1 MSDSNLKT
9 AGRGFLFITGAK
21 VYFLFTSTIVL
32 LTLPRLFGS
41 PALYG
46 LYRVVNGVLNV
57 LTMVFV
63 TATIQVASR
72 FASSMDSPGPV
83 LKAGFKAAA
92 LVGIPVAL
100 LLVALSGWLST
111 DLLHDEQARMP
122 LVVASGVVLCYAFYA
137 VVIGVFNGIK
147 RFGVQ
152 ASFDVGFATLKTML
166 IIGLVA
172 VGAGV
177 TGAFAGFSIAA
188 FLILIIALFMAGR
201 LPKSQASTGLS
212 LREYLVFGAPLVA
225 YFFVLN
231 MFLQGDVIAL
241 KSLGFA
247 PIHASFL
254 HAGRSM
260 DEFFAGFGLAAN
272 KAALRGLSAATASSV
287 AGIFGAAKNVAM
299 IPYQA
304 VISITFVAFPF
315 ISRASALGDKSMAGK
330 QATAALRAALLLS
343 GLSVAMLGAAPT
355 YLLRLLFGHAYANA
369 GPFLTP
375 TLVSVLLFA
384 FMFVSNSLLVGTG
397 RPGQALW
404 AGAAALVVQMGVL
417 QVLRYFFDVSMLMAY
432 AALADIAGAATGG
445 VLAWIFLKRAL
456 GEVKIIKTLV
466 VSMLAGFLVAEGLAR
481 MGLTGLSGM
490 ALAWTIAFLAYMGIV
505 IALGIV
511 TRDDLSRV
519 KGMLKRG
526 NAKNS

>member
-57 LTMVFV
+57 LTMVLV
-63 TATIQVASR
+63 TATIQIASR
-72 FASSMDSPGPV
+72 FASSTDNPGGV
-83 LKAGFKAAA
+83 LKTGFKAAA
-92 LVGIPVAL
+92 LVGIPIAL
-100 LLVALSGWLST
+100 LLVGLSGWLST
-111 DLLHDEQARMP
+111 DLLHDSQARMP
-122 LVVASGVVLCYAFYA
+122 LIVASGVVFCYAFYA
-137 VVIGVFNGIK
+137 VVIGIVNGMK
-147 RFGVQ
+147 RFGTQ
-152 ASFDVGFATLKTML
+152 AAFDIGFATMKTVFIL
-166 IIGLVA
+166 GLVA
-172 VGAGV
+172 AGTGV
-177 TGAFAGFSIAA
+177 VGAFAGFSVAA
-188 FLILIIALFMAGR
+188 ALILVAALFVAGR
-201 LPKSQASTGLS
+201 IPKSEAATSLS

-231 MFLQGDVIAL
+231 LFLQGDVIAL

-247 PIHASFL
+247 PIKASFVKSSG
-254 HAGRSM
+254 AM
-260 DEFFAGFGLAAN
+260 DLFFSGFGLN
-272 KAALRGLSAATASSV
+272 VDQGMLSSLSAATASTV
-287 AGIFGAAKNVAM
+287 AGVFGAAKNVAM

-343 GLSVAMLGAAPT
+343 GLSVAVLGASPDF
-355 YLLRLLFGHAYANA
+355 LLRLLFGQAYAGG

-404 AGAAALVVQMGVL
+404 AGAAALVVQMSVL
-417 QVLRYFFDVSMLMAY
+417 QVLRIFFDPAMLMTY

-445 VLAWIFLKRAL
+445 VLAWIFLKSAL
-456 GEVKIIKTLV
+456 GDVKIIRTLV
-466 VSMLAGFLVAEGLAR
+466 VSMLAGFLIAEGVAWL
-481 MGLTGLSGM
+481 GLRGLSGM
-490 ALAWTIAFLAYMGIV
+490 AASWTMGFIAYMLIV
-505 IALGIV
+505 ILFGVV
-511 TRDDLSRV
+511 TKDDLSRLTGMFR
-519 KGMLKRG
+519 KGD
-526 NAKNS
+526 AKSA